1 MTSKFTISGTDTKIT
16 FEWTA
21 LTAKIVSIVGD
32 CAEYLW
38 EHGYGDKGSEEEPIV
53 FADLNNNQKLQLVE
67 AHLRDVIIN
76 ASNTFKSNKAQTLA
90 REAEEAAKY
99 EL

>member
-1 MTSKFTISGTDTKIT
+1 MASKFTISGTETKIT

-21 LTAKIVSIVGD
+21 LTEKIVSIVGD

-38 EHGYGDKGSEEEPIV
+38 EHGYGNHGTEEAPIL
-53 FADLNNNQKLQLVE
+53 FDDLNNNQKLALVE
-67 AHLRDVIIN
+67 AHLKDVIIN
-76 ASNTFKSNKAQTLA
+76 ASNTFKSLEAQ
-90 REAEEAAKY
+90 EAARLLEEENKY